1 MLINQ
6 EQLNDSI
13 QPIGLERGDALS
25 NILKGYEDFTLD
37 ITGKIISS
45 NLEAVNITGYEE
57 WEAIGRHF
65 SMFYTE
71 QDRTANLPTQ
81 DLAKA
86 KLDNKVTFTAWRVKK
101 RNVTF
106 WAQVTMACL
115 KDSDGFVT
123 GYKMILKDQ
132 THRLISNNRVK
143 RFRDEYL
150 NLFNNPFI
158 GIFKFRFADFKFL
171 LINAAA
177 GRTLGIDR
185 EQKKFSEIFNRSE
198 EFDVFLHTLN
208 RDKKVTG
215 FEFQVNNKNGE
226 AWARID
232 CLMFDSEGF
241 VEGVVNDVTENK
253 RQLGELKRLNEELDN
268 FIYHASHDLRSPLTS
283 LLGLINL
290 IEFDTEIELKD
301 YCNMM
306 RERVTYLDDLLKDMT
321 LIVFNSKSE
330 VTVEP
335 IDFTGLIQG
344 LIEEFQPINP
354 HINIIF
360 NVTDGREF
368 YCDKQRVIVIFKK
381 LILNSLKHRN
391 PHNETSYVEINV
403 NAHNGKAHI
412 HFKDN
417 GRGIKDD
424 HLLQIFGMF
433 YKMSHEIR
441 DTGLGLYI
449 TKLMV
454 DKLQGKTIVKSKIGI
469 GTEFEIELPNL
480 KMHTSF

>member
-6 EQLNDSI
+6 ESINESI
-13 QPIGLERGDALS
+13 QPVGLERGAALS

-37 ITGKIISS
+37 INGKIISS

-71 QDRTANLPTQ
+71 QDKKANLPDQ
-81 DLAKA
+81 DLLKA
-86 KLDNKVTFTAWRVKK
+86 KLDNKLTFTAWRVKK

-115 KDSDGFVT
+115 KDAHGFVT
-123 GYKMILKDQ
+123 GYKMIIKDQ

-158 GIFKFRFADFKFL
+158 GIFKFRLLDFKFL
-171 LINAAA
+171 LINNAAS
-177 GRTLGIDR
+177 RTFGLER
-185 EQKKFSEIFNRSE
+185 EQKKFSELFNDES
-198 EFDVFLHTLN
+198 EFDFFLNTLKK
-208 RDKKVTG
+208 DKKISG
-215 FEFQVNNKNGE
+215 FEFRVINQTE
-226 AWARID
+226 AWAKID
-232 CLMFDSEGF
+232 CQIFDSEGF
-241 VEGVVNDVTENK
+241 VEGVVSDVTENK
-253 RQLGELKRLNEELDN
+253 RQVVELKRLNEELDN

-321 LIVFNSKSE
+321 LIVFNSKTE
-330 VTVEP
+330 VTIEP
-335 IDFTGLIQG
+335 IDFTDVIQALIV
-344 LIEEFQPINP
+344 EFQPINP
-354 HINIIF
+354 NMAIKF
-360 NVTDGREF
+360 SVTDDREF
-368 YCDKQRVIVIFKK
+368 YCDKQRVMVILRK
-381 LILNSLKHRN
+381 LILNSVKHRN
-391 PHNETSYVEINV
+391 PHNETSFIDINV
-403 NAHNGKAHI
+403 KAQEGSTRI

-449 TKLMV
+449 VKLMI
-454 DKLQGKTIVKSKIGI
+454 DKLNGKTTVKSKIGI

-480 KMHTSF
+480 KMHAI